1 MKVECVE
8 VQDSVTITKTITI
21 TVSEVGDTLRQDIV
35 TDRLR
40 SRTRDKAKEVEVRI
54 VEKTDTVYVE
64 KQADKTVAV
73 AGPSTLIDADGNIS
87 HQPSY
92 ITLLKWVFWII
103 VAIGGLIITITIT
116 KTIRR

>member
-1 MKVECVE
+1 MKVESVE
-8 VQDSVTITKTITI
+8 VQDSVTTTKTITI

-40 SRTRDKAKEVEVRI
+40 SRTRDKAKDVEVRI

-73 AGPSTLIDADGNIS
+73 AGPGTLIDADGNIS
-87 HQPSY
+87 HQPSH
-92 ITLLKWVFWII
+92 ITLLKWLFFVLLAVI
-103 VAIGGLIITITIT
+103 VLTLLIRV
-116 KTIRR
+116 KH

>member
-40 SRTRDKAKEVEVRI
+40 SRTRDKAKDVEVRI

-73 AGPSTLIDADGNIS
+73 AGPGTLIDAVGNIS

-92 ITLLKWVFWII
+92 ITLLKWVFFVLLAVI
-103 VAIGGLIITITIT
+103 VLTLLIRV
-116 KTIRR
+116 KH

>member
-1 MKVECVE
+1 MKVESVE

-40 SRTRDKAKEVEVRI
+40 SRTRDKAKDVEVRI

-73 AGPSTLIDADGNIS
+73 AGPGTLIDADGNIS
-87 HQPSY
+87 HHTSA
-92 ITLLKWVFWII
+92 ISLLRWLFLTLVAVIATII
-103 VAIGGLIITITIT
+103 LIRV
-116 KTIRR
+116 KRS

>member
-1 MKVECVE
+1 MKVESVE

-40 SRTRDKAKEVEVRI
+40 SRTRDKAKDAEVRI
-54 VEKTDTVYVE
+54 VEKTDTVYME
-64 KQADKTVAV
+64 KQADKIVAV
-73 AGPSTLIDADGNIS
+73 AGPGTLIDADGNIS

-92 ITLLKWVFWII
+92 ITLLKWVFWIL
-103 VAIGGLIITITIT
+103 VAIIALIIL
-116 KTIRR
+116 IRIKRS

>member
-1 MKVECVE
+1 MKVESVE
-8 VQDSVTITKTITI
+8 VQDSVTITKTKTI

-40 SRTRDKAKEVEVRI
+40 SRTRDKAKDMEVRI

-73 AGPSTLIDADGNIS
+73 AGPGTLIDADGNIKHHTPAIS
-87 HQPSY
+87 LLQWLFL
-92 ITLLKWVFWII
+92 TLVAVIAII
-103 VAIGGLIITITIT
+103 ILIRV
-116 KTIRR
+116 KRS

>member
-1 MKVECVE
+1 MKVESVE
-8 VQDSVTITKTITI
+8 VQDSVTTTKTI

-40 SRTRDKAKEVEVRI
+40 SRTRDKAKDVEVRI

-73 AGPSTLIDADGNIS
+73 AGPGTLIDADGNIS

-92 ITLLKWVFWII
+92 ITLLKWVFFVLLAVI
-103 VAIGGLIITITIT
+103 VLTLLIRV
-116 KTIRR
+116 KRS

>member
-1 MKVECVE
+1 MKVESVD

-21 TVSEVGDTLRQDIV
+21 TISEVGDTLRQDIV

-40 SRTRDKAKEVEVRI
+40 SRTRDKARDVEVRI

-73 AGPSTLIDADGNIS
+73 AVPGTLIDADGNIS
-87 HQPSY
+87 HQPSH
-92 ITLLKWVFWII
+92 ITLLKWLFFVLLAVI
-103 VAIGGLIITITIT
+103 VLTLLIRV
-116 KTIRR
+116 KRS